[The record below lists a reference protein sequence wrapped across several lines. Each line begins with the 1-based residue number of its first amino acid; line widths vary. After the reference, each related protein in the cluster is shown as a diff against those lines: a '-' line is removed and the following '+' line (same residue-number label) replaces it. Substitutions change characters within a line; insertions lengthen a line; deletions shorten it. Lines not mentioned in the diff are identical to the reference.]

1 MPGLDNFS
9 DLSEAI
15 SSVPAAE
22 SITLQQLIR
31 EHWLPS
37 LSGNPIK
44 ERFSLDAE
52 SKCLVSAQAYVNRW
66 KRPQIHFDNFA
77 KRLEGMSYL
86 PPLVLQNPPKQ
97 EWLTYNE
104 MATKVQ
110 TCILLND
117 ILKVIQLNLRHI
129 PTINVL
135 PFITEDWLGSL
146 SVADQEKALR
156 ESLDLTVLIF
166 KTYRLETVISCQCLS
181 QRAPKW
187 LEPVVDHPLV
197 KALSSTVQSAIR
209 QTVKR
214 VPFAGRTI
222 NVIQGFHPSY
232 ILRAPNQEY
241 QNDRLRILT
250 SVLTETY
257 KPCQKW
263 AKQNISNDLVDTAY
277 QLETTAS
284 AMLALI
290 SKYQTLEGQ
299 LRSLF
304 EDSALWYYGGE
315 GTNNLPRTDFSIHS

>member
-15 SSVPAAE
+15 TSVPAAE

-37 LSGNPIK
+37 LNGNLNN
-44 ERFSLDAE
+44 ERFGLAAK
-52 SKCLVSAQAYVNRW
+52 SKCLVAAQAYVYQW
-66 KRPQIHFDNFA
+66 KRPQIYYDNFA
-77 KRLEGMSYL
+77 ERLEGMGYL

-97 EWLTYNE
+97 EWLTYGE

-117 ILKVIQLNLRHI
+117 ILKDMQLDLRHI

-135 PFITEDWLGSL
+135 PFVTEDWLGSL
-146 SVADQEKALR
+146 SAADREKALR

-166 KTYRLETVISCQCLS
+166 ESYRLETVISCQCLS

-187 LEPVVDHPLV
+187 LEPVVDHSLV
-197 KALSSTVQSAIR
+197 KALSSTVRGAVS

-241 QNDRLRILT
+241 RNDRLRILT

-263 AKQNISNDLVDTAY
+263 AKRNIANDLRDTAY
-277 QLETTAS
+277 QLQTTVS

-290 SKYQTLEGQ
+290 SKYQN
-299 LRSLF
+299 F
-304 EDSALWYYGGE
+304 GE
-315 GTNNLPRTDFSIHS
+315 PASQPVRRFRPLVL